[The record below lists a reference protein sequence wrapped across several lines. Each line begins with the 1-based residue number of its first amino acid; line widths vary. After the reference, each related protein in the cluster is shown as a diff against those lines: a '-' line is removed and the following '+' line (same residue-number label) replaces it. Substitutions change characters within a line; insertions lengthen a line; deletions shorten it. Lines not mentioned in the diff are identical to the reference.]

1 MIASSLKY
9 LFTRNQAEIFAK
21 QGTPALVS
29 AAEQVFSIINRVKSD
44 PRYMMFIP
52 IDPSDK
58 A

>member
-1 MIASSLKY
+1 M
-9 LFTRNQAEIFAK
+9 FTRNQAEIFAK

-29 AAEQVFSIINRVKSD
+29 TAEQVLSIFYEVKSYL
-44 PRYMMFIP
+44 RYMMFIP

>member
-1 MIASSLKY
+1 MIAFSLKY
-9 LFTRNQAEIFAK
+9 LFSRDQEEIFAK

-29 AAEQVFSIINRVKSD
+29 TAEHVLSIINEVKSYL
-44 PRYMMFIP
+44 RHMMFIP

>member
-1 MIASSLKY
+1 MRACSLKN

-29 AAEQVFSIINRVKSD
+29 AAEQVFSIINGVKSD
-44 PRYMMFIP
+44 PKYRMFIP

-58 A
+58 I